1 MVYEIQ
7 FKEYC
12 EMETK
17 YICTHV
23 HCSHPGTRRF
33 EMSFKA
39 ESIMDD
45 KNVATPFCPFCKKEM
60 MLAPIAP
67 VDCDPR
73 TTVDCQ
79 AAD

>member
-1 MVYEIQ
+1 
-7 FKEYC
+7 
-12 EMETK
+12 METK

-60 MLAPIAP
+60 MIAP
-67 VDCDPR
+67 VASMTAIPGPLLIALRLSDY
-73 TTVDCQ
+73 
-79 AAD
+79 

>member
-1 MVYEIQ
+1 
-7 FKEYC
+7 
-12 EMETK
+12 METK

-23 HCSHPGTRRF
+23 DCSHPGTNRF

-45 KNVATPFCPFCKKEM
+45 RNVATPFCPFCKKEM
-60 MLAPIAP
+60 LLAPD
-67 VDCDPR
+67 VSNDCVQQ
-73 TTVDCQ
+73 TTADCP

>member
-1 MVYEIQ
+1 
-7 FKEYC
+7 
-12 EMETK
+12 METK

-23 HCSHPGTRRF
+23 HCSHPGNTRF
-33 EMSFKA
+33 EISFRA

-60 MLAPIAP
+60 VPVPVDP

-73 TTVDCQ
+73 TTADCPAVD
-79 AAD
+79 